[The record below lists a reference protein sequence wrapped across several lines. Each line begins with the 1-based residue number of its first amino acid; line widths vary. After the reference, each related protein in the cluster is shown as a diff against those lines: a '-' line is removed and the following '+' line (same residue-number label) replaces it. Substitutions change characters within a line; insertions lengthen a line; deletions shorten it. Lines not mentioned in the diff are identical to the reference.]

1 MTEEPAKQRKSVI
14 AANKGRRLSA
24 LGMAVT
30 LKSISQDTGGAFGV
44 MEAALPPH
52 FHGVPPYWHA
62 CTTEAF
68 YILEGTLAFTL
79 DEETFTAG
87 RGSFV
92 LVPPR
97 TVCEFW
103 NPTAS
108 AATCL
113 VLFAPAGLETYWEEL
128 AAALANGPIDSP
140 RLVEIAARHD
150 QFPPPVPSTEP

>member
-1 MTEEPAKQRKSVI
+1 MTDEPAKQRKVVI

-24 LGMAVT
+24 LGMSVT
-30 LKSISQDTGGAFGV
+30 LKSVSQDTGGAFGV
-44 MEAALPPH
+44 LEAALPPH

-62 CTTEAF
+62 RTTEAF
-68 YILEGTLAFTL
+68 YVLEGTMAFTL
-79 DEETFTAG
+79 DEETFTAS

-108 AATCL
+108 PATCL

-128 AAALANGPIDSP
+128 ATALANGPMDSA
-140 RLVEIAARHD
+140 RLDEIAARHD
-150 QFPPPVPSTEP
+150 QFPPAPVTVPE